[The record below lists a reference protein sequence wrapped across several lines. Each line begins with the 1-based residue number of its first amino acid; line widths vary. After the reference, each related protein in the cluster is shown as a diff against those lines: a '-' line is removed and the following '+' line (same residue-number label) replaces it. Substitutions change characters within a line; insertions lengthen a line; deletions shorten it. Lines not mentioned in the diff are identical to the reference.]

1 MIITREL
8 IPSKVS
14 VRKRG
19 RFSLKKRKLSYV
31 SDFALP
37 SSRLIAIFVL
47 LSSTCFV
54 NFRCQAAP
62 ALGPNSKELLVK
74 NIWSKHTFTASLPS
88 SAFPALSLPLNTL
101 LFDCFRSAEQN
112 KIIKKKKQK

>member
-37 SSRLIAIFVL
+37 SSRLIAIFVHYLPPVL
-47 LSSTCFV
+47 LIFGAKLRLRLAQT
-54 NFRCQAAP
+54 
-62 ALGPNSKELLVK
+62 
-74 NIWSKHTFTASLPS
+74 
-88 SAFPALSLPLNTL
+88 
-101 LFDCFRSAEQN
+101 
-112 KIIKKKKQK
+112 QKSCW